1 MSILRKTMSSMKW
14 LALAAWA
21 MLPLAATAQQ
31 EHSSH
36 TVSQPAASGGP
47 VQYQSAFEDY
57 RPFQEEGPTPDKVW
71 RQFNEEMEMLGGHA
85 GHMKDPPPVL
95 PGASRHERTAV
106 RQSSEPDHSQH
117 QGGGKE

>member
-1 MSILRKTMSSMKW
+1 MSSKKW

-21 MLPLAATAQQ
+21 LLPLAATAQQ

-36 TVSQPAASGGP
+36 TVSQPVAKGSNP

-71 RQFNEEMEMLGGHA
+71 RKFNEEMEILGGHA
-85 GHMKDPPPVL
+85 GHLKDPPQVL
-95 PGASRHERTAV
+95 PGASRHERTAI
-106 RQSSEPDHSQH
+106 RPSSEPDPSQH
-117 QGGGKE
+117 HGGHK